1 MTELQ
6 NVIHA
11 QNIRYDRKAEALY
24 IIDQTLLPG
33 EEREIRLQT
42 AEEMYDAIRTLKVR
56 GAPAIGVAAAYAL
69 CLAAMEYKGQNPE
82 EFQKSMAA
90 ASAELAASRPTAV
103 NLFWALDRMGLALGA
118 AGCGAEALP
127 ILIREA
133 EAIHREDVA
142 MNRAIGA
149 AGAAIVPHGARIL
162 THCNAGAIATG
173 GYGTALGVVRSAFTQ
188 GKVEMVYCDETRPLL
203 QGARLTAWELVKDG
217 IPATLITDNMAA
229 SLMAQGKIDLVLLGC
244 DRMAANGDF
253 ANKIGTYSVA
263 VNAHH
268 HGIPFYTALPSST
281 IDLSIPDGG
290 GIPIEERPG
299 SEITHVFG
307 VQTAPLEVGTY
318 NPAFDVTPHTLLTGI
333 VTEKGVVYPPFQEN
347 LAKLF
352 G

>member
-1 MTELQ
+1 M
-6 NVIHA
+6 
-11 QNIRYDRKAEALY
+11 
-24 IIDQTLLPG
+24 
-33 EEREIRLQT
+33 
-42 AEEMYDAIRTLKVR
+42 DAIRWQGNSLALLDQTRLPVEEVWNTYTDYRKVADAIRRLVVR

-203 QGARLTAWELVKDG
+203 QGSRLTAWELVKDG

-253 ANKIGTYSVA
+253 ANKIGTYGVA
-263 VNAHH
+263 VLAHY
-268 HGIPFYTALPSST
+268 HGIPFYSVLPSST
-281 IDLSIPDGG
+281 IDLSIPDGSH
-290 GIPIEERPG
+290 IPIEQREA
-299 SEITHVFG
+299 SEVTHFAG
-307 VQTAPLEVGTY
+307 VRTAPEGVGVY
-318 NPAFDVTPHTLLTGI
+318 NPAFDVTPHRLLTGI
-333 VTEKGVVYPPFQEN
+333 ITEKGVIHPPFAEQ
-347 LAKLF
+347 LAERF

>member
-1 MTELQ
+1 M
-6 NVIHA
+6 
-11 QNIRYDRKAEALY
+11 
-24 IIDQTLLPG
+24 
-33 EEREIRLQT
+33 
-42 AEEMYDAIRTLKVR
+42 DAIRWQGNSLALLDQTRLPVEEVWNTYTDYRKVADAIRRLVVR

-133 EAIHREDVA
+133 EAIHREDIA
-142 MNRAIGA
+142 MNRKMGKHGA
-149 AGAAIVPHGARIL
+149 SLVPKGARIL

-253 ANKIGTYSVA
+253 ANKIGTYGVA
-263 VNAHH
+263 VLAHY
-268 HGIPFYTALPSST
+268 HGIPFYSVLPSST
-281 IDLSIPDGG
+281 IDLSIPDGSH
-290 GIPIEERPG
+290 IPIEQREA
-299 SEITHVFG
+299 SEVTHFAG
-307 VQTAPLEVGTY
+307 VRTAPEGVGVY
-318 NPAFDVTPHTLLTGI
+318 NPAFDVTPHRLLTGI
-333 VTEKGVVYPPFQEN
+333 ITEKGVIHPPFAEQ
-347 LAKLF
+347 LAERF

>member
-1 MTELQ
+1 M
-6 NVIHA
+6 
-11 QNIRYDRKAEALY
+11 
-24 IIDQTLLPG
+24 
-33 EEREIRLQT
+33 
-42 AEEMYDAIRTLKVR
+42 DAIRWQGNSLALLDQTRLPVEEVWNTYTDYRKVADAIRRLVVR

-103 NLFWALDRMGLALGA
+103 NLFWDLDRMGLALGA

-253 ANKIGTYSVA
+253 ANKIGTYGVA
-263 VNAHH
+263 VLAHY
-268 HGIPFYTALPSST
+268 HGIPFYSVLPSST
-281 IDLSIPDGG
+281 IDLSIPDGSH
-290 GIPIEERPG
+290 IPIEQREA
-299 SEITHVFG
+299 SEVTHFAG
-307 VQTAPLEVGTY
+307 VRTAPEGVGVY
-318 NPAFDVTPHTLLTGI
+318 NPAFDVTPHRLLTGI
-333 VTEKGVVYPPFQEN
+333 ITEKGVIHPPFAEQ
-347 LAKLF
+347 LAERF

>member
-1 MTELQ
+1 M
-6 NVIHA
+6 
-11 QNIRYDRKAEALY
+11 
-24 IIDQTLLPG
+24 
-33 EEREIRLQT
+33 
-42 AEEMYDAIRTLKVR
+42 DAIRWQGNSLALLDQTRLPVEEVWNTYTDYRKVADAIRRLVVR

-217 IPATLITDNMAA
+217 IPATLITDNRAA
-229 SLMAQGKIDLVLLGC
+229 SRMAQGKIDLVLLGC

-253 ANKIGTYSVA
+253 ANKIGTYGVA
-263 VNAHH
+263 VLAHY
-268 HGIPFYTALPSST
+268 HGIPFYSVLPSST
-281 IDLSIPDGG
+281 IDLSIPDGSH
-290 GIPIEERPG
+290 IPIEQREA
-299 SEITHVFG
+299 SEVTHFAG
-307 VQTAPLEVGTY
+307 VRTAPEGVGVY
-318 NPAFDVTPHTLLTGI
+318 NPAFDVTPHRLLTGI
-333 VTEKGVVYPPFQEN
+333 ITEKGVIHPPFAEQ
-347 LAKLF
+347 LAERF

>member
-1 MTELQ
+1 M
-6 NVIHA
+6 
-11 QNIRYDRKAEALY
+11 
-24 IIDQTLLPG
+24 
-33 EEREIRLQT
+33 
-42 AEEMYDAIRTLKVR
+42 DAIRWQGNSLALLDQTRLPVEEVWNTYTDYRKVADAIRRLVVR

-173 GYGTALGVVRSAFTQ
+173 GYGTALGVVRSAFAQ

-229 SLMAQGKIDLVLLGC
+229 SLMARGRSTWCSWAATGWRPTGTLPIRSAPTAWRCWPTITASPSIRCCPPAPSTCPSPTAATSPSNSGKPRRSPTLPGC
-244 DRMAANGDF
+244 GRRRRAWGS
-253 ANKIGTYSVA
+253 IT
-263 VNAHH
+263 
-268 HGIPFYTALPSST
+268 PPST
-281 IDLSIPDGG
+281 
-290 GIPIEERPG
+290 
-299 SEITHVFG
+299 
-307 VQTAPLEVGTY
+307 
-318 NPAFDVTPHTLLTGI
+318 
-333 VTEKGVVYPPFQEN
+333 
-347 LAKLF
+347 
-352 G
+352 

>member
-1 MTELQ
+1 M
-6 NVIHA
+6 
-11 QNIRYDRKAEALY
+11 
-24 IIDQTLLPG
+24 
-33 EEREIRLQT
+33 
-42 AEEMYDAIRTLKVR
+42 DAIRWQGNSLALLDQTRLPVEEVWNTYTDYRKVADAIRRLVVR

-229 SLMAQGKIDLVLLGC
+229 SLMAQGKIDMVFLGC
-244 DRMAANGDF
+244 DRMARNGDF
-253 ANKIGTYSVA
+253 ANKIGTYGVA
-263 VNAHH
+263 VLAAY
-268 HGIPFYTALPSST
+268 HGIPFYTVLPSST
-281 IDLSIPDGG
+281 IDMSIPDGKH
-290 GIPIEERPG
+290 IVIEERDPA
-299 SEITHVFG
+299 EVTHFAG
-307 VQTAPLEVGTY
+307 VQTAPEGVGVY
-318 NPAFDVTPHTLLTGI
+318 NPAFDVTPHRLLTGI
-333 VTEKGVVYPPFQEN
+333 VTEKGVIHPPFEER
-347 LAKLF
+347 LAELF

>member
-1 MTELQ
+1 M
-6 NVIHA
+6 
-11 QNIRYDRKAEALY
+11 
-24 IIDQTLLPG
+24 
-33 EEREIRLQT
+33 
-42 AEEMYDAIRTLKVR
+42 DAIRWQGNSLALLDQTRLPVEEVWNTYTDYRKVADAIRRLVVR

-118 AGCGAEALP
+118 AGCGADALP

-133 EAIHREDVA
+133 EAIHREDMA

-253 ANKIGTYSVA
+253 ANKIGTYGVA
-263 VNAHH
+263 VLAHY
-268 HGIPFYTALPSST
+268 HGIPFYSVLPSST
-281 IDLSIPDGG
+281 IDLSIPDGSH
-290 GIPIEERPG
+290 IPIEQREA
-299 SEITHVFG
+299 SEVTHFAG
-307 VQTAPLEVGTY
+307 VRTAPEGVGVY
-318 NPAFDVTPHTLLTGI
+318 NPAFDVTPHRLLTGI
-333 VTEKGVVYPPFQEN
+333 ITEKGVIHPPFAEQ
-347 LAKLF
+347 LAERF

>member
-1 MTELQ
+1 M
-6 NVIHA
+6 
-11 QNIRYDRKAEALY
+11 
-24 IIDQTLLPG
+24 
-33 EEREIRLQT
+33 
-42 AEEMYDAIRTLKVR
+42 DAIRWQGNSLALLDQTRLPVEEVWNTYTDYRKVADAIRRLVVR

-253 ANKIGTYSVA
+253 ANKIGTYGVA
-263 VNAHH
+263 VLAHY
-268 HGIPFYTALPSST
+268 HGIPFYSVLPSST
-281 IDLSIPDGG
+281 IDLSIPDGSH
-290 GIPIEERPG
+290 IPIEQREA
-299 SEITHVFG
+299 SEVTHFAG
-307 VQTAPLEVGTY
+307 VRTAPEGVGVY
-318 NPAFDVTPHTLLTGI
+318 NPAFDVTPHTLLTGVI
-333 VTEKGVVYPPFQEN
+333 TERGIVYPPFREN
-347 LAKLF
+347 LAKRF

>member
-1 MTELQ
+1 M
-6 NVIHA
+6 
-11 QNIRYDRKAEALY
+11 
-24 IIDQTLLPG
+24 
-33 EEREIRLQT
+33 
-42 AEEMYDAIRTLKVR
+42 DAIRWQGNSLALLDQTRLPVEEVWNTYTDYRKVADAIRRLVVR

-203 QGARLTAWELVKDG
+203 QGARLAAWELVKDG

-253 ANKIGTYSVA
+253 ANKIGTYGVA
-263 VNAHH
+263 VLAHY
-268 HGIPFYTALPSST
+268 HGIPFYSVLPSST
-281 IDLSIPDGG
+281 IDLSIPDGSH
-290 GIPIEERPG
+290 IPIEQREA
-299 SEITHVFG
+299 SEVTHFAG
-307 VQTAPLEVGTY
+307 VRTAPEGVGVY
-318 NPAFDVTPHTLLTGI
+318 NPAFDVTDHSLITAI
-333 VTEKGVVYPPFQEN
+333 VTEKGICYPPFDESF
-347 LAKLF
+347 AKMF
-352 G
+352 GKGAGL

>member
-1 MTELQ
+1 M
-6 NVIHA
+6 
-11 QNIRYDRKAEALY
+11 
-24 IIDQTLLPG
+24 
-33 EEREIRLQT
+33 
-42 AEEMYDAIRTLKVR
+42 DAIRWQGNSLALLDQTRLPVEEVWNTYTDYRKVADAIRRLVVR

-69 CLAAMEYKGQNPE
+69 CLAAMEYRDQGPE

-253 ANKIGTYSVA
+253 ANKIGTYGVA
-263 VNAHH
+263 VLAHY
-268 HGIPFYTALPSST
+268 HGIPFYSVLPSST
-281 IDLSIPDGG
+281 IDLSIPDGSH
-290 GIPIEERPG
+290 IPIEQREA
-299 SEITHVFG
+299 SEVTHFAG
-307 VQTAPLEVGTY
+307 VRTAPEGVGVY
-318 NPAFDVTPHTLLTGI
+318 NPAFDVTPHRLLTGI
-333 VTEKGVVYPPFQEN
+333 ITEKGVIHPPFAEQ
-347 LAKLF
+347 LAERF

>member
-1 MTELQ
+1 M
-6 NVIHA
+6 
-11 QNIRYDRKAEALY
+11 
-24 IIDQTLLPG
+24 
-33 EEREIRLQT
+33 
-42 AEEMYDAIRTLKVR
+42 DAIRWQGNSLALLDQTRLPVEEVWNTYTDYRKVADAIRRLVVR

-253 ANKIGTYSVA
+253 ANKIGTYGVA
-263 VNAHH
+263 VLAHY
-268 HGIPFYTALPSST
+268 HGIPFYSVLPSST
-281 IDLSIPDGG
+281 IDLSIPDGSH
-290 GIPIEERPG
+290 IPIEQREA
-299 SEITHVFG
+299 SEATHFAG
-307 VQTAPLEVGTY
+307 VRTAPEGVGVY
-318 NPAFDVTPHTLLTGI
+318 NPAFDVTPHRLLTGI
-333 VTEKGVVYPPFQEN
+333 ITEKGVIYPPFKEN
-347 LAKLF
+347 LSKLF

>member
-1 MTELQ
+1 M
-6 NVIHA
+6 
-11 QNIRYDRKAEALY
+11 
-24 IIDQTLLPG
+24 
-33 EEREIRLQT
+33 
-42 AEEMYDAIRTLKVR
+42 DAIRWQGNSLALLDQTRLPVEEVWNTYTDYRKVADAIRRLVVR

-253 ANKIGTYSVA
+253 ANKIGTYGVA
-263 VNAHH
+263 VLAHY
-268 HGIPFYTALPSST
+268 HGIPFYPVLPSST
-281 IDLSIPDGG
+281 IDLSIPDGSH
-290 GIPIEERPG
+290 IPIEQREA
-299 SEITHVFG
+299 SEVTHFAG
-307 VQTAPLEVGTY
+307 VRTAPEGVGVY
-318 NPAFDVTPHTLLTGI
+318 NPAFDVTPHRLLTGI
-333 VTEKGVVYPPFQEN
+333 ITEKGVIHPPFAEQ
-347 LAKLF
+347 LAERF